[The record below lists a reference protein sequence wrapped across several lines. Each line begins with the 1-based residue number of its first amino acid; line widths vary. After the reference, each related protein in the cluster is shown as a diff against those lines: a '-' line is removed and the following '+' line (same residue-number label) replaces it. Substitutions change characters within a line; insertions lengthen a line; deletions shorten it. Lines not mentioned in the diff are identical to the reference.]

1 MIIES
6 CCTSLNEALAA
17 QGRGANRI
25 ELCLD
30 LSVGGLTPPHEL
42 IKEVVNT
49 LPIPVNVLIRPAD
62 SFVCC
67 EAELQQM
74 LADIDYCKSIG
85 AAGIVIGVLKQ
96 DGTIDIDAMQKLI
109 DAARPLPVTFHR
121 AFDVCTEDPFEAMEK
136 IIKLGCKRLL
146 TSGMAPDA
154 LMGKGLIAELVRH
167 ADGRIIIMPGCGVHP
182 DNIKSLAAI
191 TLALEFHGTRLP

>member
-1 MIIES
+1 M
-6 CCTSLNEALAA
+6 NEALAA

-25 ELCLD
+25 ELCVD

-74 LADIDYCKSIG
+74 LADIDYCKSTG

-109 DAARPLPVTFHR
+109 
-121 AFDVCTEDPFEAMEK
+121 EAGISEEK
-136 IIKLGCKRLL
+136 ANKIASGII
-146 TSGMAPDA
+146 
-154 LMGKGLIAELVRH
+154 
-167 ADGRIIIMPGCGVHP
+167 
-182 DNIKSLAAI
+182 DNIMAEKEKTVERYGVQKADKDQS
-191 TLALEFHGTRLP
+191 E